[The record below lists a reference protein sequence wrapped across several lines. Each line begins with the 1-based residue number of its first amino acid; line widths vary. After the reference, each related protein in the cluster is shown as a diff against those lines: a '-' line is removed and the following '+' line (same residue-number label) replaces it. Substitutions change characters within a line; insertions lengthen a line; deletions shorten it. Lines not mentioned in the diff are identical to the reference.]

1 MIRRP
6 PRSTL
11 FPYTTL
17 FRSARAA
24 VEERRVAAG
33 GAAGRKLPELAEARP
48 ERRRDRVSLP
58 GCHLLEGAQ
67 RRARGLAGGAGGA
80 RRESE
85 RREAAAHAAH
95 GGRGTYHGLGDAAGR
110 PGGAKTGPSA
120 AGDQRWESG
129 AGGGPGARVAGRA
142 TAALHR
148 AQAAQPGGES
158 PTAGP
163 RRTARRLST

>member
-67 RRARGLAGGAGGA
+67 RRARGRAGGAGGA
-80 RRESE
+80 RRESG
-85 RREAAAHAAH
+85 RREAAAHPAH
-95 GGRGTYHGLGDAAGR
+95 GGRGTRQG
-110 PGGAKTGPSA
+110 PGEAPRKP
-120 AGDQRWESG
+120 G
-129 AGGGPGARVAGRA
+129 AGE
-142 TAALHR
+142 TW
-148 AQAAQPGGES
+148 
-158 PTAGP
+158 
-163 RRTARRLST
+163 RR

>member
-80 RRESE
+80 PRESE
-85 RREAAAHAAH
+85 RRGGNAHAAH
-95 GGRGTYHGLGDAAGR
+95 RGGGNDPR
-110 PGGAKTGPSA
+110 PGEA
-120 AGDQRWESG
+120 A
-129 AGGGPGARVAGRA
+129 
-142 TAALHR
+142 
-148 AQAAQPGGES
+148 
-158 PTAGP
+158 
-163 RRTARRLST
+163 